1 MKLTKSQFKEIIREV
16 ISERVA
22 MPLGERLNS
31 AIKELDYMISIG
43 PEEDAYDNPKQ
54 SVKFIK
60 MARQL
65 LGKVK

>member
-1 MKLTKSQFKEIIREV
+1 MKLTKSKLKEMIQEV
-16 ISERVA
+16 FNERVA

-31 AIKELDYMISIG
+31 AIKELDYMISVG
-43 PEEDAYDNPKQ
+43 PGEDVYDNPKQ

>member
-1 MKLTKSQFKEIIREV
+1 
-16 ISERVA
+16 
-22 MPLGERLNS
+22 MPLGERLNT

-43 PEEDAYDNPKQ
+43 PAEDAYDRPKQ